1 MIGRRDVAR
10 MRSWAESLMDDIVRI
25 TAPASISTDPETGAE
40 TASCETLYEGKAKIQ
55 TAGGVASQQH
65 NVSGT
70 GAVGA
75 FVPEWGLYLHL
86 PCSAAPELYAGC
98 VATVVSSKDPAL
110 VGRRLRLVNMQSEKT
125 HATARRWNVQEIP
138 PDRRKT

>member
-1 MIGRRDVAR
+1 MIGARDIAR
-10 MRSWAESLMDDIVRI
+10 MRSWAESLMDDTVRI
-25 TAPASISTDPETGAE
+25 TAPAAICADPETGAE
-40 TASCETLYEGKAKIQ
+40 TTSCETLYEGKAKIQ

-86 PCSAAPELYAGC
+86 PWSASAAHEGC

-110 VGRRLRLVNMQSEKT
+110 VGRRLRLVNPQSEKT

-138 PDRRKT
+138 PDRRET